1 MEWDSSS
8 DSLAK
13 RKLENGPS
21 WVTFLIERG
30 EPMIDPRVTRK
41 SDKQPG
47 SNSYSP
53 NSNPVK
59 TFKQNAEETGRP
71 LSL

>member
-8 DSLAK
+8 DSLAR
-13 RKLENGPS
+13 RKLENGPN

-30 EPMIDPRVTRK
+30 EPMIDPRVPRK

-59 TFKQNAEETGRP
+59 TFKPNAEETGRP